1 MSHLARS
8 CLLKMLQQLENMNHL
23 SRVLD
28 GLSLGHFL
36 WQVKQKSHEFSGQML
51 SVFEI
56 EGLDLFAS

>member
-1 MSHLARS
+1 
-8 CLLKMLQQLENMNHL
+8 MLQQLENMNHL

-51 SVFEI
+51 CVFEI